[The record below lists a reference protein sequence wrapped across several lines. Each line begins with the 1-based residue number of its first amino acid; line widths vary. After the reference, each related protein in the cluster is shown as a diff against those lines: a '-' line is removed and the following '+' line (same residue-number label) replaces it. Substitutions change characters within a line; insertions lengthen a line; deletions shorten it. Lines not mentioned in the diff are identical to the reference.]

1 MNARVSFDW
10 ADPLLIDAQLSDE
23 ERLIRDAARGFAEA
37 ELMPMVRDAFRD
49 EQVDAGLMRKL
60 GSAGL
65 LGPTIQGYGCAG
77 GGMAHTGLP
86 NFTQILGGAS
96 HLDNAASLVRRD
108 SAPGGPA

>member
-23 ERLIRDAARGFAEA
+23 EQLIRDAARGFAEA

-77 GGMAHTGLP
+77 
-86 NFTQILGGAS
+86 AS
-96 HLDNAASLVRRD
+96 TSGTDWSRARLSGSIPLIARRCRC
-108 SAPGGPA
+108 SPAW